1 MNENEKEVS
10 PFQNTC
16 ETSESIKKQYCEINQ
31 LYSFNI
37 HCVRLKKKTTGYPQ
51 EYKKNLNGT
60 QQMEC
65 CIVTNKQ
72 IK

>member
-37 HCVRLKKKTTGYPQ
+37 HCVRLKKKKQ
-51 EYKKNLNGT
+51 RDIHKNIKK
-60 QQMEC
+60 
-65 CIVTNKQ
+65 I
-72 IK
+72 